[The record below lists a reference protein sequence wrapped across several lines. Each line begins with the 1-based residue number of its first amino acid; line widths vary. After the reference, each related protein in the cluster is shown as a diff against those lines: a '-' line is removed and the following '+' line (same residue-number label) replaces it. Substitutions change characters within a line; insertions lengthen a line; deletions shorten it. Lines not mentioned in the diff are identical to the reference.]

1 MSSQDGKGGER
12 VIESTKRPDG
22 TYRRERR
29 VRPGYVPQDEQ
40 PVYQSKGTLVRLIT
54 IPFRGMRHQLL
65 SILDIVQAKRPQV
78 SWT

>member
-1 MSSQDGKGGER
+1 MSAQCDVDGER

-40 PVYQSKGTLVRLIT
+40 PVYQSKGVLVRLLVLCC
-54 IPFRGMRHQLL
+54 Q
-65 SILDIVQAKRPQV
+65 
-78 SWT
+78 